1 MEVKEVS
8 PETTYELRHTILRP
22 HQPFEACIYDT
33 DHDVTTFHVGAFHEG
48 TLISVASFYEELN
61 PKFTRKKQYRLR
73 AMATLPTHRKLGAGR
88 AVIHYAEKRIREKD
102 IELLWCMGRTS
113 VQGYYERL
121 GFQPHGNVFDY
132 PPIGPHIVM
141 VKDLDI

>member
-1 MEVKEVS
+1 MEVREVS

-33 DHDVTTFHVGAFHEG
+33 DRDVTTFHVGAFYEG
-48 TLISVASFYEELN
+48 TLISVASFYKEKNSE
-61 PKFTRKKQYRLR
+61 FTKEKQYRLR
-73 AMATLPTHRKLGAGR
+73 AMATRPTHRRLGAGR
-88 AVIHYAEKRIREKD
+88 AVIDYAEKRIREED

-121 GFQPHGNVFDY
+121 GFQPYGTVFDY

-141 VKDLDI
+141 VKDFMV